1 MKTIVGVLGF
11 QPLLQN
17 GLSMCVGSCFEHSP
31 RMADDRG
38 NEYVATE
45 VQLGSNIGKIHYDVR
60 ASFTSNV
67 PMAAAIRFENVSPDV
82 SRIALL
88 EFLFDDTA
96 SRNARGADG
105 EVQGPTSQHPD
116 QEI

>member
-45 VQLGSNIGKIHYDVR
+45 VQLGSNVGKIHYDVR
-60 ASFTSNV
+60 ASFASNV

-96 SRNARGADG
+96 SRNAGGAAG
-105 EVQGPTSQHPD
+105 KFRAQLRNIP
-116 QEI
+116 IKK

>member
-31 RMADDRG
+31 RMVDDRG
-38 NEYVATE
+38 NEY
-45 VQLGSNIGKIHYDVR
+45 YDVR
-60 ASFTSNV
+60 ASFASNV

-96 SRNARGADG
+96 SRNAGGAAG
-105 EVQGPTSQHPD
+105 KFRAQLRNIP
-116 QEI
+116 IKK